1 MAPRAPA
8 ARAKGYGTLATMAR
22 DDPGLGDGTRAI
34 HAGMPAGDDGTPLV
48 TSPVFASTYRLT
60 GEPRGPYQYGRLANP
75 TWTAWESALGELEA
89 GEAVSFA
96 SGIAA
101 VSAVLLSSLRPDDVL
116 VMADDCYYATRRLA
130 RGVLAEIGVDVR
142 LVPAPDLG
150 THLSGAKLVWVESPS
165 NPKLDVT
172 DIAALSAAAHAVGAS
187 VAVDNTASTALGQQ
201 PLVLGADYSVA
212 SDTKALTGHSD
223 LVLGHVACRDAG
235 RADAIRAWRSSTG
248 AVPGVFEA
256 WLAHRSLM
264 TLDLRL
270 ARQGVNALALAQAL
284 TGHRAVASVRYPWLP
299 GDPSYGVAVT
309 QMRRP
314 GGLVSFTLAD
324 ESVADRFLAA
334 LRIVS
339 VATSFGGLHSTAE
352 RRARWGGDD
361 VPGGFIRFSCGG
373 EDTADLV
380 ADVTRALEI
389 ASAT

>member
-1 MAPRAPA
+1 MATR
-8 ARAKGYGTLATMAR
+8 YGTLATMAR
-22 DDPGLGDGTRAI
+22 DDRGLGDGTRAI
-34 HAGMPAGDDGTPLV
+34 HAGMPASDDGTPLV
-48 TSPVFASTYRLT
+48 TSPVFASTYHLT
-60 GEPRGPYQYGRLANP
+60 GEPRGPYQYGRLTNP
-75 TWTAWESALGELEA
+75 TWSAWETALGELEA

-101 VSAVLLSSLRPDDVL
+101 VSAVLLSSLRPRDVL

-130 RGVLAEIGVDVR
+130 RGVLAEIGVEVR
-142 LVPAPDLG
+142 LVPAADLG

-172 DIAALSAAAHAVGAS
+172 DIAALSAAAHAAGAS
-187 VAVDNTASTALGQQ
+187 VAVDNTTSTALGQQ

-235 RADAIRAWRSSTG
+235 RADTIRTWRSSTG

-264 TLDLRL
+264 TLDLRM
-270 ARQGVNALALAQAL
+270 ARQAANALALARAL
-284 TGHRAVASVRYPWLP
+284 AGHGAVASVRYPWLP
-299 GDPSYGVAVT
+299 GDPSYDVAVT

-324 ESVADRFLAA
+324 ESVAERFLAA
-334 LRIVS
+334 LRIVA

-380 ADVTRALEI
+380 ADVAQALDA
-389 ASAT
+389 ASAP